1 MPDSQAEQ
9 HPVDVSDWSIKVRDD
24 AIHLRV
30 GPSVSI
36 IRVTD
41 GMTDDAAMFLK
52 AFQQRTMDCLR
63 LRASASGRAHAAAKK
78 ALRADVVA
86 LDKLMNQAMKAK

>member
-1 MPDSQAEQ
+1 MPDNQAEQ
-9 HPVDVSDWSIKVRDD
+9 HPVDVADWSIKVRDD

-30 GPSVSI
+30 GSSISV

-63 LRASASGRAHAAAKK
+63 LRASADDRAHAAAKK
-78 ALRADVVA
+78 ALRADVAA
-86 LDKLMNQAMKAK
+86 LDKVMNQSMKAK